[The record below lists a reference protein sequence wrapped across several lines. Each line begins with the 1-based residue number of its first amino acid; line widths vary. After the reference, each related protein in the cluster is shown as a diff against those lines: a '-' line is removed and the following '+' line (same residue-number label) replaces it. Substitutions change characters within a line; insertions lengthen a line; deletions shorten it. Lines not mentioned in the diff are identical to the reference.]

1 MKSKF
6 NILVLGGSG
15 LVGSSLVRTFKESTL
30 CNKLY
35 FPTRDEL
42 DLFDF
47 EKTKNFIEDCNPD
60 ILINAAAKVGGVLA
74 NNKYRT
80 EFILDNLKLNINIL
94 ESCINLENVKI
105 FNLGSSCIYPKGVS
119 NPIKEIVFYDRK
131 ARRNKFPICYG

>member
-47 EKTKNFIEDCNPD
+47 EKTKNFIET
-60 ILINAAAKVGGVLA
+60 L
-74 NNKYRT
+74 
-80 EFILDNLKLNINIL
+80 
-94 ESCINLENVKI
+94 
-105 FNLGSSCIYPKGVS
+105 
-119 NPIKEIVFYDRK
+119 
-131 ARRNKFPICYG
+131 